1 MEQSFLKTRMMAN
14 QVINIVDINVLF
26 QGLNVQN
33 HLQKPSQK
41 ASQNTWRF
49 QMEYQLKDQ
58 GNVQDDENDYIAE
71 SSSIFRVY
79 ADRTSNT
86 KPPCSKVIRCTKNE
100 VFH

>member
-1 MEQSFLKTRMMAN
+1 MEQSFLKTRMIAN
-14 QVINIVDINVLF
+14 QVINIVDIYVLF

-71 SSSIFRVY
+71 SSSIFRVS
-79 ADRTSNT
+79 AERTSNT
-86 KPPCSKVIRCTKNE
+86 KLPCSKVIHCTKNE

>member
-1 MEQSFLKTRMMAN
+1 MMAN
-14 QVINIVDINVLF
+14 QVIDIVDINVFF

-33 HLQKPSQK
+33 HLQKSSQK
-41 ASQNTWRF
+41 ASENTWRF

-71 SSSIFRVY
+71 SSSIFRVS
-79 ADRTSNT
+79 AERTSNT
-86 KPPCSKVIRCTKNE
+86 KLPCSKVIHCTKNE

>member
-79 ADRTSNT
+79 AERTSNT

>member
-71 SSSIFRVY
+71 SSSIFRVS
-79 ADRTSNT
+79 AERTLNT
-86 KPPCSKVIRCTKNE
+86 KLPCSKVIHCAKNE